1 MRIFLSLFFLILLA
15 FGADGSIEVVKKV
28 DILPG
33 ISVEDGSISYDDS
46 LRKSFFKSLV
56 SDINVLSFFNV
67 DPHAHTTHYDD
78 NSVVIE
84 NKDKEYVLKYKI
96 FEENDKTFNVS
107 MKILHKSI
115 VVKTKNYKI
124 KNKNLY
130 VFVAHAMAYDLNE
143 YMGGEPVEWMKRKVL
158 ISRLVSSGQSE
169 IVVCDYTL
177 TFSQR
182 IVKGGINLFP
192 KWANS
197 EQTKFYYT
205 SLSGRK
211 PLLKEVEI
219 ATGKTS
225 DILSSDGMM
234 ICSDVSLDGK
244 KLLVT
249 MAPEGQPDIYLYDV
263 VTKKSTRL
271 TTFQGIDVNA
281 QFMNNNRVAFI
292 SNRLGYPNLFSLTI
306 GNNAVQQL
314 VFTGKSNSS
323 CSAFNDN
330 VVYKARESS
339 DVFGAN
345 TFNLHLISTQNG
357 SVRRLTATGINE
369 FPRFSREGDAI
380 LYVQESS
387 GQSSIGVIRLK
398 FSRNFLFPLIYGKI
412 QSIDW

>member
-1 MRIFLSLFFLILLA
+1 MRIFFSLFFLIAFA
-15 FGADGSIEVVKKV
+15 FGSDGSIEVVKKV
-28 DILPG
+28 DILPTMA
-33 ISVEDGSISYDDS
+33 VEDGSVSYDDS

-67 DPHAHTTHYDD
+67 DPHMYTTNYDD
-78 NSVVIE
+78 SNVVLE
-84 NKDKEYVLKYKI
+84 NKDKEYVVRYKI
-96 FEENDKTFNVS
+96 FEDSDNTFNVS
-107 MKILHKSI
+107 MKILHKSAL
-115 VVKTKNYKI
+115 VKTKSYKI

-169 IVVCDYTL
+169 IVICDYTL
-177 TFSQR
+177 IFSQR

-192 KWANS
+192 KWANR

-219 ATGKTS
+219 ANGKSS

-234 ICSDVSLDGK
+234 ICSDVSSDGK

-263 VTKKSTRL
+263 TTKKSTRL

-281 QFMNNNRVAFI
+281 QFMSNNRVAFI

-306 GNNAVQQL
+306 GSNAVQQL

-339 DVFGAN
+339 DVFRAN

-357 SVRRLTATGINE
+357 SVRRLTATGVNE

-387 GQSSIGVIRLK
+387 QQSSIGVIRLK
-398 FSRNFLFPLIYGKI
+398 FGKNFLFPLIYGKI

>member
-1 MRIFLSLFFLILLA
+1 MRILLNLFFFIALA

-28 DILPG
+28 DTLPSLA
-33 ISVEDGSISYDDS
+33 IEDGTTVYDDS
-46 LRKSFFKSLV
+46 LKKSFFKTLV
-56 SDINVLSFFNV
+56 SDVNVLSFFNV
-67 DPHAHTTHYDD
+67 DHHPYSTQFD
-78 NSVVIE
+78 NTSVVLE
-84 NKDKEYVLKYKI
+84 NKDKEYVIRYKI
-96 FEENDKTFNVS
+96 FEDSDKTFNVS
-107 MKILHKSI
+107 MKILQKS
-115 VVKTKNYKI
+115 VLVKTKNYKI

-192 KWANS
+192 RWANN

-205 SLSGRK
+205 SLNGRR

-234 ICSDVSLDGK
+234 ICLDVSADGK

-263 VTKKSTRL
+263 AVKKSTRL
-271 TTFQGIDVNA
+271 TTFQGIDVNG
-281 QFMNNNRVAFI
+281 QFMSNNRVAFI

-306 GNNAVQQL
+306 GSNAVQQL
-314 VFTGKSNSS
+314 VFSGKSNSS

-339 DVFGAN
+339 DVFEAN

-357 SVRRLTATGINE
+357 SVRRLTANGVNE
-369 FPRFSREGDAI
+369 FPRFSREGDAV

-387 GQSSIGVIRLK
+387 QQSSIGVIRLK
-398 FSRNFLFPLIYGKI
+398 FNKNFLFPLIYGKI